1 MLLTNFRFVKN
12 CNTRRHR
19 QGVCWGG
26 ECRWPPRLGPVGPPS
41 QDSGPEGT
49 QKPGFLKKPGF
60 SVPHPMPNAPCPMRQ
75 LSLKHCREDIL
86 GVGFGV
92 ETVAFI
98 DLSDF
103 ADFVYDVG
111 DALGFLAFYNV
122 VSFGDSTIH
131 IC

>member
-26 ECRWPPRLGPVGPPS
+26 ECRWCPRRGPVGPPS
-41 QDSGPEGT
+41 QEIGWEGT

-60 SVPHPMPNAPCPMRQ
+60 SVPQCAGSH
-75 LSLKHCREDIL
+75 HCREDIL

-92 ETVAFI
+92 EIVAFI
-98 DLSDF
+98 DLSDL

-122 VSFGDSTIH
+122 VSFGDGTIH

>member
-26 ECRWPPRLGPVGPPS
+26 ECRWWASLTRDGWPAFPGHWVGGNACPAKDIPCDKA
-41 QDSGPEGT
+41 QC
-49 QKPGFLKKPGF
+49 
-60 SVPHPMPNAPCPMRQ
+60 PMPDAPCA
-75 LSLKHCREDIL
+75 SLKHCREDIL
-86 GVGFGV
+86 GVGFCV
-92 ETVAFI
+92 EIVAFI
-98 DLSDF
+98 DLSDP

-111 DALGFLAFYNV
+111 DALGFIAFYNV
-122 VSFGDSTIH
+122 VSFGDGTIH